1 MSTRPLLP
9 QPLRQLWKGPLVA
22 GLCFGL
28 AYGLTQRL
36 LSLKLVGFARSAPKF
51 EQQVFPGTSLD
62 TLQQRFGGPPLQ
74 LNLDKPLREMDRQV
88 QERARLE
95 QVKAEAAQKKEQDET
110 LSQPAAADSAAAAP
124 EPEPVVVDPPASPS
138 LPVPPEEPVSQP

>member
-1 MSTRPLLP
+1 MGQSARSMPTRPLLP

-74 LNLDKPLREMDRQV
+74 LKLDKPLREMDRQL

-95 QVKAEAAQKKEQDET
+95 QAKAEAAKKKEQVEKLT
-110 LSQPAAADSAAAAP
+110 QPAAPSADSAAAAP
-124 EPEPVVVDPPASPS
+124 EPPQV
-138 LPVPPEEPVSQP
+138 PVPPEEPVSQP